1 MIRRYSSAVVLG
13 GVVTFGLFFLMQSLI
28 AYGTARGQ
36 DEVLGSVI
44 DFVMV
49 TNESETQTKRRRP
62 PRKLKDERPPEPPD
76 IELDRARKP
85 QTQNASHSF
94 GAFDFGDLQGGPHLG
109 GAPTDGDIL
118 PLVRI
123 EPRYPARALQR
134 EIEGWV
140 LLEFSIS
147 PAGTVVNPF
156 VWTPNRGGPSTGPRY
171 APCRA
176 GSTSQRWRTASP
188 SYAMAS
194 RSYSP
199 LSSRIEQ
206 EVFSCIRSFPAFS
219 L

>member
-49 TNESETQTKRRRP
+49 NNESETQTKRRRP
-62 PRKLKDERPPEPPD
+62 PRKLAEERPPEPPD

-156 VWTPNRGGPSTGPRY
+156 VVDSEPRRTFDRS
-171 APCRA
+171 ALRA
-176 GSTSQRWRTASP
+176 VSRWKYKPKVEDGVA
-188 SYAMAS
+188 
-194 RSYSP
+194 
-199 LSSRIEQ
+199 
-206 EVFSCIRSFPAFS
+206 VIRHGVQVVLTFE
-219 L
+219 LED

>member
-13 GVVTFGLFFLMQSLI
+13 GVVTFALFFLMQSLI

-147 PAGTVVNPF
+147 SAGTVVNPF
-156 VWTPNRGGPSTGPRY
+156 VVDSEPRRIFD
-171 APCRA
+171 RA
-176 GSTSQRWRTASP
+176 ALRAVSRWKYKPKVEDGVAVLRHGVQVVLTFE
-188 SYAMAS
+188 
-194 RSYSP
+194 
-199 LSSRIEQ
+199 LED
-206 EVFSCIRSFPAFS
+206 
-219 L
+219 

>member
-1 MIRRYSSAVVLG
+1 M
-13 GVVTFGLFFLMQSLI
+13 TFGLFFLMQSLI

-85 QTQNASHSF
+85 QTQNASHGF

-156 VWTPNRGGPSTGPRY
+156 VVDSEPRRTFDRS
-171 APCRA
+171 ALRA
-176 GSTSQRWRTASP
+176 VSRWKYKPKVEDGVAVLRHGVQVVLTFE
-188 SYAMAS
+188 
-194 RSYSP
+194 
-199 LSSRIEQ
+199 LED
-206 EVFSCIRSFPAFS
+206 
-219 L
+219 

>member
-1 MIRRYSSAVVLG
+1 MIRRYSSALVMG
-13 GVVTFGLFFLMQSLI
+13 GAITFALFFLMQSLI
-28 AYGTARGQ
+28 AYGTARAQ

-49 TNESETQTKRRRP
+49 NNESDTQTKRRQP
-62 PRKLKDERPPEPPD
+62 PRKLKEERPPEPPK

-85 QTQNASHSF
+85 QSQNTGQGF
-94 GAFDFGDLQGGPHLG
+94 GQFDFGDLEGNPHLG

-156 VWTPNRGGPSTGPRY
+156 VVDSEPPRTFD
-171 APCRA
+171 RA
-176 GSTSQRWRTASP
+176 ALRAVSRWKYKPKVQDGVT
-188 SYAMAS
+188 
-194 RSYSP
+194 
-199 LSSRIEQ
+199 
-206 EVFSCIRSFPAFS
+206 VIRHGVQVVLTFE
-219 L
+219 LEDN

>member
-13 GVVTFGLFFLMQSLI
+13 GVVTFALFFLMQSLI

-123 EPRYPARALQR
+123 EPRYPSRALHR

-156 VWTPNRGGPSTGPRY
+156 VVDSEPRRIFDRS
-171 APCRA
+171 ALRA
-176 GSTSQRWRTASP
+176 VSRWKYKPKVEDGA
-188 SYAMAS
+188 A
-194 RSYSP
+194 
-199 LSSRIEQ
+199 
-206 EVFSCIRSFPAFS
+206 VIRHGVQVVLTFE
-219 L
+219 LED